1 MRKFT
6 ALLAGLIFGLGLCLS
21 GMTDPTKVLGF
32 LDLAGDW
39 DPSLALVMLGGLL
52 VSSVFF
58 FFARRRD
65 SSLLGAPMQMPT
77 QRHIDRR
84 LVLGSLVFG
93 MGWAIAGL
101 CPGPALAL
109 LLTGRWQ
116 AALFTLAMVV
126 GMLLFQAFE
135 SRKRR

>member
-6 ALLAGLIFGLGLCLS
+6 ALLAGLIFGLGLYLS

-77 QRHIDRR
+77 QRHIDHR

-126 GMLLFQAFE
+126 GMLLFQALE